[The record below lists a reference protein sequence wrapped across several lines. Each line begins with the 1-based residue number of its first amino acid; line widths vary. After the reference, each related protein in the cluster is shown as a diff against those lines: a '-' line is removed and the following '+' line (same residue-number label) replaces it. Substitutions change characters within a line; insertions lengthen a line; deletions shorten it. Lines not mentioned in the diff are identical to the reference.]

1 MAAAKDSNAKKEPG
15 LFIRSFNPSYRRC
28 GHRWNRE
35 GTRIA
40 ESKFTKEELKTLKE
54 DKGLIVVEEEIE
66 VTE

>member
-1 MAAAKDSNAKKEPG
+1 MAAAKEVKKEPG
-15 LFIRSFNPSYRRC
+15 LFIRSFNETYRRC
-28 GHRWNRE
+28 GHRFNRE

-40 ESKFTKEELKTLKE
+40 VSKFTKEELKTLKE